1 METLQLILSLI
12 NNKFQSDTAFEQAMG
27 LKPKTVDSWKR
38 GNSKAYLKILPKL
51 SSLLG
56 VSTDYL
62 LGNEDNIKVYDEH
75 DNIVV
80 IDDETRD
87 IIDTLRTNPEMKILF
102 SVSKKATKEDILKA
116 VKIIEALKGD
126 E

>member
-1 METLQLILSLI
+1 MFSQNLKKLKENNGVSNYKLAKSIGCSQSTIANWVEGKTLPDSETL
-12 NNKFQSDTAFEQAMG
+12 
-27 LKPKTVDSWKR
+27 
-38 GNSKAYLKILPKL
+38 LKIA
-51 SSLLG
+51 SYFN

-62 LGNEDNIKVYDEH
+62 LGDQNNIKVYDEH

-87 IIDTLRTNPEMKILF
+87 IIDSLRTNPEMKILF

-116 VKIIEALKGD
+116 VKIIEALRNED
-126 E
+126 